1 MIKTN
6 ESAANTTA
14 IIRLF
19 IDSEL
24 SSRQFKHIKI
34 IVIKYNS
41 QIISLLCMNGKWNG
55 FVTKMT
61 MILMSRNPAQIII

>member
-6 ESAANTTA
+6 ESAANTIA
-14 IIRLF
+14 MICLF
-19 IDSEL
+19 VDSEL
-24 SSRQFKHIKI
+24 SSKQFKHIKI

-61 MILMSRNPAQIII
+61 IIFMSRNPAQIMI